1 MGVVTMEIDGTD
13 VLPYLQF
20 GLTTE
25 ASINGR
31 PGLRCRL
38 RVRDGNSYR
47 PSIRD
52 EVELTDDGDVV
63 FGGIVWSVRETDV
76 INYKHRDL
84 DLECTG
90 YEALADVAVFNG
102 TTSSGSLLSAV

>member
-1 MGVVTMEIDGTD
+1 MTIDGTD

-20 GLTTE
+20 GLSTD
-25 ASINGR
+25 AAINGR
-31 PGLRCRL
+31 PNLRCKL
-38 RVRDGNSYR
+38 RVRDGDGYR

-52 EVELTDDGDVV
+52 EVELTDDGDIV

-90 YEALADVAVFNG
+90 YEALADVTVFNG
-102 TTSSGSLLSAV
+102 NTAADNL